1 MEYTEEDL
9 YEGMKLLCN
18 DEVKVSWWTTGKEY
32 KVIKSVSKLDV
43 DKLGPYY
50 IYDNDGDKRD
60 TYSTILNGLNNK
72 KAPVTFEIV
81 EEEKEMEK
89 FAKITGYAGTGEKD
103 KEVGLS
109 IGSVYELVEYDP
121 QGNSYI
127 YLNEDTPRYYVAD
140 TQFTLVSKPPFK
152 IGDKVRVLSNR
163 SLATDENKLYYNDDD
178 IAVVGEVH
186 WLGVNESYGR
196 VRLGT
201 HKCGNWIDFNCIEL
215 VDEQQE
221 NPLVE
226 MQQKLNNKIK
236 LLKEER
242 GRIIDKI
249 ERLDNHQRALKSKI
263 DRLSDA
269 EDALKILKDFK

>member
-1 MEYTEEDL
+1 MNYTEKDIKV
-9 YEGMKLLCN
+9 GTKLRCT
-18 DEVKVSWWTTGKEY
+18 KGTPSWWTVGKLY
-32 KVIKSVSKLDV
+32 NVSLNDDGILQITDDNGRCAYPDYMV
-43 DKLGPYY
+43 DC
-50 IYDNDGDKRD
+50 
-60 TYSTILNGLNNK
+60 LNGKHN
-72 KAPVTFEIV
+72 PVAFEIV

-163 SLATDENKLYYNDDD
+163 SLATDENKVYYNDGD

-186 WLGVNESYGR
+186 WLGVNKSYGR

-221 NPLVE
+221 NPLAD
-226 MQQKLNNKIK
+226 MQQKLNDKIK

>member
-1 MEYTEEDL
+1 MKYTKKDL
-9 YEGMKLLCN
+9 YKGMKLRCVSTTEPHWWNVGKQYEVEKSTDGVFILK
-18 DEVKVSWWTTGKEY
+18 DETGY
-32 KVIKSVSKLDV
+32 IWNGWLILDF
-43 DKLGPYY
+43 
-50 IYDNDGDKRD
+50 
-60 TYSTILNGLNNK
+60 LNG
-72 KAPVTFEIV
+72 KAHCKMEIV

-140 TQFTLVSKPPFK
+140 TQFTRVSKPPFK

-163 SLATDENKLYYNDDD
+163 SLATDENKVYYNDGD

-186 WLGVNESYGR
+186 WLGVNKSYGR

-226 MQQKLNNKIK
+226 MQQKVNNKIK

-249 ERLDNHQRALKSKI
+249 ERLDKHQRALKSKI

>member
-1 MEYTEEDL
+1 
-9 YEGMKLLCN
+9 MKR
-18 DEVKVSWWTTGKEY
+18 V
-32 KVIKSVSKLDV
+32 
-43 DKLGPYY
+43 Y
-50 IYDNDGDKRD
+50 IGIDGETD
-60 TYSTILNGLNNK
+60 TILTVGFSKTTVLEELFQIDVYFPSK
-72 KAPVTFEIV
+72 QEFLARWHERYLIEVWTV

-109 IGSVYELVEYDP
+109 IGSVYELVEYGP

-163 SLATDENKLYYNDDD
+163 SLATDENKLYYNDGD

-221 NPLVE
+221 NQLVE

-269 EDALKILKDFK
+269 DDALKILKDFK

>member
-1 MEYTEEDL
+1 MKYTEKDIKV
-9 YEGMKLLCN
+9 GTKLRC
-18 DEVKVSWWTTGKEY
+18 V
-32 KVIKSVSKLDV
+32 
-43 DKLGPYY
+43 
-50 IYDNDGDKRD
+50 
-60 TYSTILNGLNNK
+60 STIEPYWWKVGKQYEVEKSTDGLFIVKDEIGYIWNRWLILDFLNG
-72 KAPVTFEIV
+72 KAHCKMEIV

-163 SLATDENKLYYNDDD
+163 SLATDENKLYYNDGD

-226 MQQKLNNKIK
+226 MQQKVNNKIK

-249 ERLDNHQRALKSKI
+249 ERLDKHQRALKSKI